1 MMRSSPSLI
10 IDKQIAA
17 LTDWRGG
24 VLAKLRK
31 IIHDADPDIVEEL
44 KWKGTPVFSHDGL
57 VCLFKPFK
65 DKVKLTFYEGASI
78 PDPEKLFN
86 SMLEGNKWRAIDF
99 FEGDGINEHA
109 LEDIIRAA
117 VAHNRAGLKGKTP
130 AGAPGTRVRSRKK

>member
-1 MMRSSPSLI
+1 MRSSPSVI

-24 VLAKLRK
+24 TLAKLRK

-65 DKVKLTFYEGASI
+65 DKVKLTFYEGASL

-99 FEGDGINEHA
+99 FEGDEVNEHA
-109 LEDIIRAA
+109 LEDIVRAA
-117 VAHNRAGLKGKTP
+117 VAHNRAGPKVKTR
-130 AGAPGTRVRSRKK
+130 ADSRGTRVGAHRK

>member
-1 MMRSSPSLI
+1 MMPTSPSPI

-17 LTDWRGG
+17 LNDWRGEA
-24 VLAKLRK
+24 LAKLRK

-44 KWKGTPVFSHDGL
+44 KWMGTPVFSHDGV

-65 DKVKLTFYEGASI
+65 DKVKLTFSEGASL

-99 FEGDGINEHA
+99 FEGDEIKEHA
-109 LEDIIRAA
+109 LKDLIRKA
-117 VAHNRAGLKGKTP
+117 VAQNLR
-130 AGAPGTRVRSRKK
+130 RKAIRTKK

>member
-1 MMRSSPSLI
+1 MPSSPSQI

-17 LTDWRGG
+17 ALKDWRGEA
-24 VLAKLRK
+24 LAKLRK

-44 KWKGTPVFSHDGL
+44 KWKGTPVFSHDGV

-65 DKVKLTFYEGASI
+65 DKVKLTFSEGAPL

-99 FEGDGINEHA
+99 FEGDEIKERA
-109 LEDIIRAA
+109 LKELIRKA
-117 VAHNRAGLKGKTP
+117 VAQNVRRKKP
-130 AGAPGTRVRSRKK
+130 SEPRSRK

>member
-1 MMRSSPSLI
+1 MMPSSPSQI

-17 LTDWRGG
+17 VKDWRGETM
-24 VLAKLRK
+24 AKLRK

-44 KWKGTPVFSHDGL
+44 KWKGTPVFAHDGV

-65 DKVKLTFYEGASI
+65 DKVKLTFSEGAPL

-99 FEGDGINEHA
+99 FEGDEIKEYA
-109 LEDIIRAA
+109 LKELIRKA
-117 VAHNRAGLKGKTP
+117 VAQN
-130 AGAPGTRVRSRKK
+130 VRRKKAIRTKK

>member
-1 MMRSSPSLI
+1 MMPSSPSQI
-10 IDKQIAA
+10 IDKQIAS
-17 LTDWRGG
+17 LNDWRGEA
-24 VLAKLRK
+24 LAKLRK

-65 DKVKLTFYEGASI
+65 GKVKLTFYEGASL

-99 FEGDGINEHA
+99 FEGDKIKEHA
-109 LEDIIRAA
+109 LKDLIRNA
-117 VAHNRAGLKGKTP
+117 VAQNLR
-130 AGAPGTRVRSRKK
+130 RKAIRTKK

>member
-1 MMRSSPSLI
+1 MPSSPSQI

-17 LTDWRGG
+17 VKDWRGET
-24 VLAKLRK
+24 LAKLRR

-44 KWKGTPVFSHDGL
+44 KWKGTPVFSHDGV

-65 DKVKLTFYEGASI
+65 DKVKLTFAEGAPL

-99 FEGDGINEHA
+99 FEGDEVKEHA
-109 LEDIIRAA
+109 LKDLIRNA
-117 VAHNRAGLKGKTP
+117 VAQNIRRKAI
-130 AGAPGTRVRSRKK
+130 GTKK

>member
-1 MMRSSPSLI
+1 MMPSSASQI

-17 LTDWRGG
+17 VKDWRGETM
-24 VLAKLRK
+24 AKLRK

-44 KWKGTPVFSHDGL
+44 KWKGTPVFSHDGV

-65 DKVKLTFYEGASI
+65 DKVKLTFSEGAPL

-99 FEGDGINEHA
+99 FKGDEIKEHA
-109 LEDIIRAA
+109 LKELVRKA
-117 VAHNRAGLKGKTP
+117 VAQNVG
-130 AGAPGTRVRSRKK
+130 RKKAIRTKK

>member
-1 MMRSSPSLI
+1 MPSSPSQI

-17 LTDWRGG
+17 LNDWRGETM
-24 VLAKLRK
+24 AKLRK

-44 KWKGTPVFSHDGL
+44 KWKGTPVFSHDGV

-65 DKVKLTFYEGASI
+65 DKVKLTFSEGAPL

-99 FEGDGINEHA
+99 FERDEIKEHA
-109 LEDIIRAA
+109 LKELIRKA
-117 VAHNRAGLKGKTP
+117 VAQNLR
-130 AGAPGTRVRSRKK
+130 RKKAIRTKK

>member
-1 MMRSSPSLI
+1 MMPSSPSQI

-17 LTDWRGG
+17 LNDWRGEA
-24 VLAKLRK
+24 LAKLRK

-65 DKVKLTFYEGASI
+65 GKVKLTFYEGASL

-99 FEGDGINEHA
+99 FEGDKIKEHA
-109 LEDIIRAA
+109 LKDLIRNA
-117 VAHNRAGLKGKTP
+117 VAQNLR
-130 AGAPGTRVRSRKK
+130 RKAIRTKK

>member
-1 MMRSSPSLI
+1 MRSRPSVI

-24 VLAKLRK
+24 TLAKLRK

-65 DKVKLTFYEGASI
+65 DKVKLTFYEGASL

-99 FEGDGINEHA
+99 FEGDEVNEHT
-109 LEDIIRAA
+109 LEDIVRAA
-117 VAHNRAGLKGKTP
+117 VAHNRAGPKVKTR
-130 AGAPGTRVRSRKK
+130 ADSRGTRVGAHRK

>member
-1 MMRSSPSLI
+1 MRSSPSQI

-24 VLAKLRK
+24 ALAKIRK
-31 IIHDADPDIVEEL
+31 IIHDADPDIIEEL
-44 KWKGTPVFSHDGL
+44 KWMGTPVFSHDGL

-65 DKVKLTFYEGASI
+65 DKVKLTFYVGASL

-99 FEGDGINEHA
+99 FEGDEIKEHA
-109 LEDIIRAA
+109 LKDIIRAA
-117 VAHNRAGLKGKTP
+117 VAHNRAGLNGKTA
-130 AGAPGTRVRSRKK
+130 AGARGIPAKAHRK

>member
-1 MMRSSPSLI
+1 MPSSPSQI

-24 VLAKLRK
+24 ALAKLRK

-44 KWKGTPVFSHDGL
+44 KWKGTPVFSHDGV

-65 DKVKLTFYEGASI
+65 DKVKLTFYEGAPL

-99 FEGDGINEHA
+99 FEGDEIKEHA
-109 LEDIIRAA
+109 LKELIRKA
-117 VAHNRAGLKGKTP
+117 VAQNVRGRP
-130 AGAPGTRVRSRKK
+130 SEPRSRK